1 MDFVDSKRGSPN
13 DGDLRGPANYLVV
26 VVVVEPDGVIMV
38 EDGEVVVVV
47 DVEAGGVTLIVVSPD
62 FAGSEGIGT
71 ATTVVDGAGVLTTG
85 GGLFTTVGFSQAL
98 MARTA
103 SDAVN
108 NTEYFIIFSCYKKS
122 AHGTRASLMRLRVA
136 DFLISLRP
144 APSQAID

>member
-1 MDFVDSKRGSPN
+1 M
-13 DGDLRGPANYLVV
+13 VV
-26 VVVVEPDGVIMV
+26 VVVPDGVIMV
-38 EDGEVVVVV
+38 EGGDVVVVV
-47 DVEAGGVTLIVVSPD
+47 DEAGGVTLIVVSPG

-108 NTEYFIIFSCYKKS
+108 NIEYFIIFSGYKKVRT
-122 AHGTRASLMRLRVA
+122 ARERV
-136 DFLISLRP
+136 
-144 APSQAID
+144 